1 MSKPSSEAT
10 APVVDS
16 VLELIGKTPLVRI
29 AHDGPGH
36 IWAKCEHM
44 NPGGSVKDRICL
56 AMLERAREEG
66 RIEPGSV
73 VVEPTSGNTG
83 IGLALV
89 SAIEQYQLE
98 LTMPESMSLERRQ
111 LLEAYGAKIHFTPA
125 EQVMDGAV
133 AEAERIAREKDA
145 FIPQQFDNPENP
157 RVHYEETATEIL
169 EALPD
174 ATLGVFVSAVG
185 TGGTLTGV
193 GRRLREVFPD
203 LQIVAVEPTSSPVLA
218 GGKPGPSKIQGI
230 NAGFVPAN
238 YDASLVTS
246 VEHVSDREA
255 YDEKHRLAIEQGLLV
270 GMSAAANVAAAR
282 RYADQVPAGQCIV
295 TILCD
300 TGERYFSLDEHFSEL
315 SREENPS

>member
-1 MSKPSSEAT
+1 
-10 APVVDS
+10 
-16 VLELIGKTPLVRI
+16 
-29 AHDGPGH
+29 
-36 IWAKCEHM
+36 
-44 NPGGSVKDRICL
+44 
-56 AMLERAREEG
+56 MLQRARDEC
-66 RIEPGSV
+66 RIKPGSV

-89 SAIEQYQLE
+89 SAIERYQLE

-133 AEAERIAREKDA
+133 AKAEQIAREKDA
-145 FIPQQFDNPENP
+145 FIPQQFENPENP
-157 RVHYEETATEIL
+157 RIHYDETAGEIL

-174 ATLGVFVSAVG
+174 EKISAFVSAVG

-193 GRRLREVFPD
+193 GRRLRERFAD
-203 LQIVAVEPTSSPVLA
+203 LAIIAVEPTSSPVLV

-238 YDASLVTS
+238 YDASLVTR
-246 VEHVSDREA
+246 VEHVSDDEA
-255 YDEKHRLAIEQGLLV
+255 YEEKTHLATQQGLLV
-270 GMSAAANVAAAR
+270 GMSAAANVVAAR
-282 RYADQVPAGQCIV
+282 RYASKASASECIV

-300 TGERYFSLDEHFSEL
+300 TGERYFSLDEHF
-315 SREENPS
+315 RGCTNEEKQP